1 MHSAWRRRVVVLL
14 ASALGVACA
23 SAGGGGKAASRPA
36 TQWQTTIPG
45 PKAAVVAAALR
56 VLADSGFQAEVAGD
70 SSEIVTDERVPHS
83 PADSST
89 LRGVARFV
97 TGSAVG
103 FRLLLKP
110 ARADSIRLAISG
122 QRRLPSAKRGIRART
137 HEAINA
143 LDDDW
148 ALVESLGAAIRSGR

>member
-1 MHSAWRRRVVVLL
+1 MVVVL
-14 ASALGVACA
+14 ASALGFACA
-23 SAGGGGKAASRPA
+23 SAGGRGTAPSAPA

-45 PKAAVVAAALR
+45 PKAAVVAVALR
-56 VLADSGFQAEVAGD
+56 VLADSGFQVEVAHD

-89 LRGVARFV
+89 LRDVARFV

-103 FRLLLKP
+103 FRLFLKP
-110 ARADSIRLAISG
+110 ARGDSIRLAISG
-122 QRRLPSAKRGIRART
+122 RRRLPSAKRGIRART

-148 ALVESLGAAIRSGR
+148 ALVQSLGEAIRSGR